1 MLEVLLL
8 GPVEA
13 VAAGTVISLSPLQ
26 RNILAILAL
35 ADGTVVSTDRLIDS
49 LWGDRYPAAPRSRI
63 QGIISAL
70 RRKVGPVIV
79 TRHPG
84 YVIESAAVDTDVRRL
99 PDLVRQAR
107 AADTP
112 GDAVAPLRDAL
123 ALWRG
128 DALDGV
134 TAPGVDVD
142 RARLAE
148 LRVGLLEDRYE
159 AELELGQHAAL
170 VAELTAAVSLHP
182 LRERLAG
189 HLMLA
194 LYRSNR
200 QAEALRVYQ
209 ELRERLA
216 EEVGSDPCPDLRH
229 LHAMILRGDAEPG
242 SGPPTDAGIG
252 FSMPTEGPGI
262 GRGTALKPAQLP
274 PPVGHFTGRADDLDA
289 LDRAF
294 KSRGAEPLVL
304 LVSGLGGLGKTALLV
319 QWAHAAGDEF
329 PDGQVFLDL
338 HGHDPVRSLTARSA
352 LGAALTA
359 LRVPRVEIPDGLD
372 GRVALYRTVVSG
384 RRVLL
389 VADDA
394 ATTEQI
400 LPLVP
405 PTTASQLVVSSRLR
419 LAPLSAH
426 HAVQA
431 LALQPLTATASRDLL
446 GRIVGRKRLRDP
458 AVTRI
463 VRWCGG
469 YPLVVRLVGAKL
481 AARPDQSLESFADEL
496 PEHADELLDGDPRS
510 VWAALASAY
519 RSLSPAAAHLFGRLG
534 RDPGSRLRI
543 QAVRFDDAPGHP
555 VRRLFDELI
564 AVNLVAEASPGCY
577 RFHPLVHRFARECGA
592 ELDDRDVVDQWIE
605 DRQSS
610 M

>member
-8 GPVEA
+8 GPAEA
-13 VAAGTVISLSPLQ
+13 VAAGAVISLSPLQ
-26 RNILAILAL
+26 RNILTILAL

-49 LWGDRYPAAPRSRI
+49 LWGDRCPAAPRSRI

-70 RRKVGPVIV
+70 RRKMGPVIV

-84 YVIESAAVDTDVRRL
+84 YVIESASVDTDVRRL
-99 PDLVRQAR
+99 QELVRRAR
-107 AADTP
+107 AADTAA
-112 GDAVAPLRDAL
+112 DALGPLRDAL

-134 TAPGVDVD
+134 TAPGVEVD
-142 RARLAE
+142 RARFAE
-148 LRVGLLEDRYE
+148 LRAGLLEDRYA
-159 AELELGQHAAL
+159 AELELGHHAAL
-170 VAELTAAVSLHP
+170 VAELTAAVSTHP

-200 QAEALRVYQ
+200 QADALRVYQ

-229 LHAMILRGDAEPG
+229 LHATILRGGPEPG
-242 SGPPTDAGIG
+242 S
-252 FSMPTEGPGI
+252 SMPTEGPGI
-262 GRGTALKPAQLP
+262 AIGTAADLKPAQLP
-274 PPVGHFTGRADDLDA
+274 PTVGHFTGRADDLEA

-294 KSRGAEPLVL
+294 KSRGAESLVL

-319 QWAHAAGDEF
+319 QWAHAAGSEF

-338 HGHDPVRSLTARSA
+338 HGHDPVRSLTPRSA

-359 LRVPRVEIPDGLD
+359 LRVPRTEIPDGLD

-394 ATTEQI
+394 ASTEQI

-405 PTTASQLVVSSRLR
+405 PTTASQLVVTSRLR

-431 LALQPLTATASRDLL
+431 LALQPLTANASRDLL
-446 GRIVGRKRLRDP
+446 GRIVGRERLRDP

-481 AARPDQSLESFADEL
+481 AVRPDQSLESFADEL
-496 PEHADELLDGDPRS
+496 PAHADELLDGDPRS
-510 VWAALASAY
+510 VWAAFGSAY

-543 QAVRFDDAPGHP
+543 QAVRFEDAPGHP